1 MTSYTCNKTYGQK
14 GRIFQL
20 ENCSILQDLTIK
32 QNFKDSLKHIASR
45 FVCHVEGDDVT
56 KLFLE
61 TYIIQVV
68 MFAKNLTI
76 RKQETCFMQRP
87 NWFPDLPSK

>member
-1 MTSYTCNKTYGQK
+1 MTSYTGNETYRWI
-14 GRIFQL
+14 GRIIQL

-45 FVCHVEGDDVT
+45 IVCHVEGDDVT

-61 TYIIQVV
+61 TYIIQMV
-68 MFAKNLTI
+68 MFAKNLMI
-76 RKQETCFMQRP
+76 RKQETCFIQRP

>member
-1 MTSYTCNKTYGQK
+1 MTSYTGNKTYGQK
-14 GRIFQL
+14 GRIFQQ

-45 FVCHVEGDDVT
+45 IVCHVEGDDVT

-61 TYIIQVV
+61 TYIIQMV
-68 MFAKNLTI
+68 MFAKNLMI
-76 RKQETCFMQRP
+76 RKQETCFIQRP
-87 NWFPDLPSK
+87 NWFPDLRSK